1 MPPLRP
7 KAARHAL
14 SLLCYQVLRALV
26 PHAEMRRQASAPAA
40 SSMGMANGDAFGA
53 EPQPRTVTR
62 KWWSKTERKPL
73 LNLSNEH
80 APEELEGDE
89 LAEGMRSMRLLD

>member
-1 MPPLRP
+1 METLG
-7 KAARHAL
+7 L
-14 SLLCYQVLRALV
+14 
-26 PHAEMRRQASAPAA
+26 
-40 SSMGMANGDAFGA
+40 
-53 EPQPRTVTR
+53 TV
-62 KWWSKTERKPL
+62 EPL